1 MFSAALRRYV
11 GDRTFDDL
19 KQRLLYA
26 LARHVAG
33 YGNIF
38 ALAGDFVYLIDI
50 NYAAFGFFNIEI
62 GSLYQSEQDVFDI
75 LADIAGFGQ
84 RCGVGNGERYVDRLC
99 KCARRV
105 LPEPVGPRRRTFDLE
120 SSTSEYSFASPK
132 NILFTRL

>member
-11 GDRTFDDL
+11 GDRPFDNL

-99 KCARRV
+99 KRLCEKGFARAGRSQKKNV
-105 LPEPVGPRRRTFDLE
+105 LLG
-120 SSTSEYSFASPK
+120 K
-132 NILFTRL
+132 IHI